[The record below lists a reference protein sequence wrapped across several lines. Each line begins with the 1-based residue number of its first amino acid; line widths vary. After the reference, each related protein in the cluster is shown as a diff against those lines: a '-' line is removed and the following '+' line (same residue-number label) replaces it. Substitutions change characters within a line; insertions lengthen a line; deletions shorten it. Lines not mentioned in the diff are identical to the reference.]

1 MAISDPIADMLTRV
15 RNAVKAKMNSVDV
28 PASKLK
34 TELARVMK
42 DEGYIKNYKFIQ
54 DGKQGILRVY
64 LKYGPGQQATI
75 YGLERVSKPSRRIYV
90 KSREIDPVNVGF
102 SVGNAPGA
110 FKFDTS
116 KPGNRNTG
124 HEFGTSFRDS
134 ERWDLIEYLK
144 TL

>member
-34 TELARVMK
+34 IELARVMK

-90 KSREIDPVNVGF
+90 KSREIKPVFNGMGVAILSTSKGIMTDRKARQENVGGE
-102 SVGNAPGA
+102 VLCNI
-110 FKFDTS
+110 
-116 KPGNRNTG
+116 
-124 HEFGTSFRDS
+124 
-134 ERWDLIEYLK
+134 W
-144 TL
+144 